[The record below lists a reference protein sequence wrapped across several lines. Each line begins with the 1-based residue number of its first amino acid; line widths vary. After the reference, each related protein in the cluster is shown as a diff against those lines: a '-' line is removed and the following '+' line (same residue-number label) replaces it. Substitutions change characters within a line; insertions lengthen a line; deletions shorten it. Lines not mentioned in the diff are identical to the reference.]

1 VNKLEAK
8 VLNYIY
14 MLKNVCMY
22 VKNNPRV
29 ASSSD
34 SSGHSIPTILKNRE
48 IQVYFNPEKY

>member
-1 VNKLEAK
+1 M
-8 VLNYIY
+8 Y
-14 MLKNVCMY
+14 VCMY